1 MGQHPVW
8 NGKPAQEGI
17 EESSGLD
24 LGGMVLRHKWLIM
37 LVSATGLSLGYLY
50 YVRQPAV
57 YQSSARVMVTKE
69 RQSDLPIQGLNVSVG
84 YEDALA
90 TQIILLRSPLIIR
103 KAVERHK
110 LAALPSF
117 GGIADP
123 TGQIIGGI
131 NITRAEE
138 KATVLDL
145 TFRAANPQDCAAVLD
160 AVLES
165 YQEFLGDTQR
175 SVSSEA
181 IDLISEAKDKL
192 LAQLSQKEAD
202 YRTFRQKAPLLWKGN
217 EGTNIHHSR
226 LSQVESS
233 RSAVLISRTQTK
245 AQLQAVEAALKRGA
259 NREAL
264 MLMVDKAAGAQ
275 SSQSP
280 ERQSLASQLFPLL
293 LEEVI
298 LLENHGPDHP
308 KVKSLQKRISL
319 TKGHLQKA
327 PDANAPQEA
336 VKPVDFVSV
345 YLESL
350 RQELNASEEMEAE
363 LNALFVQEQEAAKAM
378 AVYEVQEETYQNEI
392 ARTQQLFD
400 SVVKRLEELTLVKNY
415 GGYKTQLISPAG
427 YGLQVEPNFS
437 RIISMAGVLGAF
449 AGFGLAYLLE
459 LADKSFRNP
468 DEIRRE
474 LGMPVIGHIP
484 VILRNKESG
493 SAEHSGI
500 DGGLCT
506 VHRPRMRTAEA
517 YRSIRTALY
526 FSTRGDGHKV
536 IQITSPEPGDGKS
549 TLTANLAV
557 VIAQSGKSVLL
568 IDADFRRP
576 RIHKLFGLEGIAGM
590 SSVINGEV
598 ELADAVQ
605 STSIKNLSI
614 LACGPR
620 PDNPSEL
627 LTLPRFKELLD
638 VFREKYDFVLI
649 DTPPLMAVSDP
660 SIVAARVDG
669 VILTI
674 RIKKKGRHNAQRATE
689 ALESIGANVLGVV
702 VNGVGGRGG
711 YGYGY
716 GARYGYASGSERYR
730 YDGTQ
735 YGYNYD
741 GYGYSYGYEE
751 EEQGRPPQQRIAKQ

>member
-1 MGQHPVW
+1 
-8 NGKPAQEGI
+8 
-17 EESSGLD
+17 
-24 LGGMVLRHKWLIM
+24 
-37 LVSATGLSLGYLY
+37 
-50 YVRQPAV
+50 
-57 YQSSARVMVTKE
+57 
-69 RQSDLPIQGLNVSVG
+69 
-84 YEDALA
+84 
-90 TQIILLRSPLIIR
+90 
-103 KAVERHK
+103 
-110 LAALPSF
+110 
-117 GGIADP
+117 
-123 TGQIIGGI
+123 
-131 NITRAEE
+131 
-138 KATVLDL
+138 
-145 TFRAANPQDCAAVLD
+145 
-160 AVLES
+160 
-165 YQEFLGDTQR
+165 
-175 SVSSEA
+175 
-181 IDLISEAKDKL
+181 
-192 LAQLSQKEAD
+192 
-202 YRTFRQKAPLLWKGN
+202 
-217 EGTNIHHSR
+217 
-226 LSQVESS
+226 
-233 RSAVLISRTQTK
+233 
-245 AQLQAVEAALKRGA
+245 
-259 NREAL
+259 
-264 MLMVDKAAGAQ
+264 
-275 SSQSP
+275 
-280 ERQSLASQLFPLL
+280 
-293 LEEVI
+293 
-298 LLENHGPDHP
+298 
-308 KVKSLQKRISL
+308 
-319 TKGHLQKA
+319 
-327 PDANAPQEA
+327 
-336 VKPVDFVSV
+336 
-345 YLESL
+345 
-350 RQELNASEEMEAE
+350 
-363 LNALFVQEQEAAKAM
+363 
-378 AVYEVQEETYQNEI
+378 
-392 ARTQQLFD
+392 
-400 SVVKRLEELTLVKNY
+400 
-415 GGYKTQLISPAG
+415 
-427 YGLQVEPNFS
+427 
-437 RIISMAGVLGAF
+437 
-449 AGFGLAYLLE
+449 
-459 LADKSFRNP
+459 
-468 DEIRRE
+468 
-474 LGMPVIGHIP
+474 
-484 VILRNKESG
+484 
-493 SAEHSGI
+493 
-500 DGGLCT
+500 
-506 VHRPRMRTAEA
+506 MRTAEA

-689 ALESIGANVLGVV
+689 ALESIGANVLGIV